1 MADHRDYLDEQYRL
15 AVLDFQT
22 AHSEDEQWQ
31 ARKQM
36 ANVERTASELY
47 GFEFADN
54 LHKKHLDHLYSK

>member
-1 MADHRDYLDEQYRL
+1 MTDHKDYLDEQYRL

-54 LHKKHLDHLYSK
+54 LHKKHLDHLLDK